1 MARGLRGRKSGGA
14 RMDQQVIEGEFQIAD
29 WKESTIA
36 EFGTGGKL
44 TEAKVTQ
51 KFSGGLKGEGSVTW
65 CMCYTSDKSARFVGM
80 QQFTGVLGSLKG
92 GFILETEGEFDGT
105 VVKVDVKAMKVVGT
119 MNVGGLPVDVKLS
132 PDGRSSSWPTRGSEA
147 SRSWTRSR

>member
-51 KFSGGLKGEGSVTW
+51 KFSGGLK
-65 CMCYTSDKSARFVGM
+65 
-80 QQFTGVLGSLKG
+80 
-92 GFILETEGEFDGT
+92 
-105 VVKVDVKAMKVVGT
+105 
-119 MNVGGLPVDVKLS
+119 
-132 PDGRSSSWPTRGSEA
+132 
-147 SRSWTRSR
+147 

>member
-1 MARGLRGRKSGGA
+1 
-14 RMDQQVIEGEFQIAD
+14 MDQQVIEGEFQIAD

-92 GFILETEGEFDGT
+92 GFAQKD
-105 VVKVDVKAMKVVGT
+105 
-119 MNVGGLPVDVKLS
+119 
-132 PDGRSSSWPTRGSEA
+132 TRGTTDTEQSWSHCGRPRCRGFDARA
-147 SRSWTRSR
+147 SAGR

>member
-51 KFSGGLKGEGSVTW
+51 KFSGGLKRF
-65 CMCYTSDKSARFVGM
+65 SATNRPRE
-80 QQFTGVLGSLKG
+80 QTALAHDPPAI
-92 GFILETEGEFDGT
+92 GFRI
-105 VVKVDVKAMKVVGT
+105 VAR
-119 MNVGGLPVDVKLS
+119 LPAFYFG
-132 PDGRSSSWPTRGSEA
+132 PA
-147 SRSWTRSR
+147 